1 MADAMKKSLT
11 QILRLE
17 FYNLKCFFR
26 TDVFQLAIAK
36 AILAT
41 ILTMIVVVLVLVLR

>member
-1 MADAMKKSLT
+1 MSDAMKKSLT

-17 FYNLKCFFR
+17 FHNLKFFFS
-26 TDVFQLAIAK
+26 TDVFQLAIAE

-41 ILTMIVVVLVLVLR
+41 ILTMIVVIPMLMLR

>member
-1 MADAMKKSLT
+1 MADAMKESLT

-17 FYNLKCFFR
+17 LQNLKFFFR
-26 TDVFQLAIAK
+26 TDVFQLAIAE

-41 ILTMIVVVLVLVLR
+41 ILTMIVVILMLVLR